1 MRLPIVAGEL
11 KGQWWHAASGGK
23 LLRVLAGR
31 YEPEQTALFK
41 SLITPGSVVLDIG
54 AHVGYY
60 TLLASTL
67 TGPQGHVLAF
77 EPNPRNCGFLRRH
90 VAMNQRSNVAIEEA
104 AVSDVDGTARFGF
117 GTGSGTGHLAADGA
131 VAVRTVRVDDVCG
144 ARGLVPTAF
153 KIDVEGAE
161 LAVLHGAEATIAAH
175 RPIIFLSTHGKTVHR
190 ECMSWLDSRGYGL
203 EPILGTDVAHDTEL
217 LCQPREA

>member
-11 KGQWWHAASGGK
+11 KDQWWHAASGGK
-23 LLRVLAGR
+23 LLRVLTGR
-31 YEPEQTALFK
+31 YEPEQTALFR
-41 SLITPGSVVLDIG
+41 SLIAPGSVVLDIG

-67 TGPQGHVLAF
+67 AGPQGHVLAF

-90 VAMNQRSNVAIEEA
+90 VAMNHRSNVAIEEA
-104 AVSDVDGTARFGF
+104 AVSDVEGTARFDF
-117 GTGSGTGHLAADGA
+117 GTGSGTGHLADGGA
-131 VAVRTVRVDDVCG
+131 IAVRTLRIDDVCA
-144 ARGLVPTAF
+144 ARTLVPTAL

-161 LAVLHGAEATIAAH
+161 LAVLHGAASTIVAH

-190 ECMSWLDSRGYGL
+190 ECMNWLDARGYAL
-203 EPILGTDVAHDTEL
+203 DPILGNDAAHDTEL
-217 LCQPREA
+217 LCKPREA